1 MQDGATCHTAH
12 CVMDFL
18 KETFDDRI
26 ISRGS
31 PTPWPAK
38 SPDSNPL
45 DYWFWGFAQAQV
57 HKQKPKTI
65 EEVQMIVKKVARTCK
80 TEMIQQAAM
89 NIVKRAKKRIEND
102 GSHFE
107 SSL

>member
-1 MQDGATCHTAH
+1 LSKKYY
-12 CVMDFL
+12 VFFL
-18 KETFDDRI
+18 VFL
-26 ISRGS
+26 
-31 PTPWPAK
+31 
-38 SPDSNPL
+38 NPL

-57 HKQKPKTI
+57 HKQ
-65 EEVQMIVKKVARTCK
+65 EVQMIVKKVARTCK

-89 NIVKRAKKRIEND
+89 NIVKRAKKCIEND